1 MIQNE
6 ECVSVST
13 YERIYN
19 EILDLTFDADDF
31 SVFENVTEETVEK
44 CMWFLAMIETL
55 NDVPLCKANAILK
68 QKKLKFDCCSFLDNQ
83 YQ

>member
-6 ECVSVST
+6 KCVHVST
-13 YERIYN
+13 YQHIYE
-19 EILDLTFDADDF
+19 EILALTFDADGF
-31 SVFENVTEETVEK
+31 PVSGNISEETTNK

-55 NDVPLCKANAILK
+55 NDVPFRKAEVILK
-68 QKKLKFDCCSFLDNQ
+68 QKKVQFDYCTFLDNQ